1 MEEIKTTY
9 QGFAEIARIIREG
22 KLGQLHIGDT
32 ISTRH
37 TLRDRLLWRIIGI
50 NADAALDGTPETVT
64 VMLCNPPIWCSFD
77 GGRKGF
83 PYGCNEWEPSDVRA
97 RLQGD
102 VLDGFDA
109 EDRAVIVPVRK
120 ATYSPQN
127 ERIRHTSDKL
137 FLLSASEIGIAV
149 DDDAIRDEGK
159 PYAYFEDGDDEKRRL
174 TDADGDPCYWW
185 LRSPYPWNANL
196 VRIVHPSGALNGRS
210 ATYGHGLAAACVIG
224 DRPISADRRTDDE
237 GAEDIQHLQDE
248 MAQAIADA
256 VQDVLPALRR
266 AVNIA
271 ARIVQ
276 QIGGEAEGQSHE

>member
-174 TDADGDPCYWW
+174 TDADGDSCYWW
-185 LRSPYPWNANL
+185 LRSPGPWYAL
-196 VRIVHPSGALNGRS
+196 GVRFVSPSGALGGSNATNG
-210 ATYGHGLAAACVIG
+210 YGLAAACVIG

-248 MAQAIADA
+248 MAQAVADA

>member
-1 MEEIKTTY
+1 M
-9 QGFAEIARIIREG
+9 F
-22 KLGQLHIGDT
+22 
-32 ISTRH
+32 
-37 TLRDRLLWRIIGI
+37 
-50 NADAALDGTPETVT
+50 
-64 VMLCNPPIWCSFD
+64 
-77 GGRKGF
+77 
-83 PYGCNEWEPSDVRA
+83 
-97 RLQGD
+97 
-102 VLDGFDA
+102 VLIPFL
-109 EDRAVIVPVRK
+109 P
-120 ATYSPQN
+120 YSPQN
-127 ERIRHTSDKL
+127 ERIRYTSDKL

-185 LRSPYPWNANL
+185 LRSPGPWSAL
-196 VRIVHPSGALNGRS
+196 GVRIVSPSGALNDVS
-210 ATYGHGLAAACVIG
+210 VATLGHGLAAACVIG
-224 DRPISADRRTDDE
+224 DQPISADRRTDDE

-256 VQDVLPALRR
+256 VQGVLPALRR